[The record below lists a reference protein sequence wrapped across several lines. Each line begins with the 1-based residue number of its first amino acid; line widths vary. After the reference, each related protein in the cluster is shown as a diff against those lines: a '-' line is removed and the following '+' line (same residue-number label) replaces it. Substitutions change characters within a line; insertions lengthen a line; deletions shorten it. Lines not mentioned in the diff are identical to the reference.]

1 MPWAIAYYTF
11 ISLTFISVSSLLVLE
26 ALMKSVNRYYSHLPY
41 TNNSWLSQLGVWVES
56 VQVSFLYHLGRLL
69 HYERKKSFKSAFSS
83 FKTISIWSVL

>member
-1 MPWAIAYYTF
+1 
-11 ISLTFISVSSLLVLE
+11 
-26 ALMKSVNRYYSHLPY
+26 MKSVNRYYSHLPY